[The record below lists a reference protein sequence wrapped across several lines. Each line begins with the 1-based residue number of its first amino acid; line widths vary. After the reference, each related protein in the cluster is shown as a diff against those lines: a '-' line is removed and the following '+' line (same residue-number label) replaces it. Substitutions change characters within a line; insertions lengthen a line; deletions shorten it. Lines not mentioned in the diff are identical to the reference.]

1 MKILECKLAW
11 VLLATV
17 DKFDKVVNLLSVH
30 RGVMNNL
37 GKFKVLP

>member
-17 DKFDKVVNLLSVH
+17 DKFDKVIDLLSVH
-30 RGVMNNL
+30 HGVMNDL
-37 GKFKVLP
+37 SKFKVLP